1 MSFLYPMFLYVI
13 LPLIVVLFYFIL
25 TGSQQSYSMFSQ
37 EVLDKLRSHNKSL
50 SKKVRQTLFL
60 ISFIL
65 MSIALAQPV
74 IKEGEIVVEAKSAD
88 ILIAIDISDS
98 MRAEDSYPNRL
109 EFAKNKAID
118 ILKDAPQ
125 NRMGVL
131 AFAKHDYIVSPL
143 SFDHSSVAFLLS
155 KLRTDSITEK
165 GTNLN
170 SMLHSAINMLE
181 HAPTKNLLL
190 ISDGGDTDNFDEEIA
205 LAKENDLRLFI
216 LGVGSDKGSPVPSKE
231 GGFIKYKGDILI
243 SKLNSEIKELATQTG
258 GVYIES
264 TLGDADIKAML
275 NEIAAIN
282 DKTTL
287 KEETI
292 PQYTQLFY
300 YPLALAVLFVF
311 LAFSSLPRRS
321 VQTLLLLALVFLNH
335 EDAKAGLLDFNTLEN
350 AKEAYEKEEYIRSAE
365 MYEGLSSGS
374 AQARYNQANSL
385 YKAKEYEK
393 ALQTYKGVNTEDIAL
408 QAKVHH
414 NIGNSHTQLKQYK
427 EALSAYEQSLALHDD
442 KQTKENYEIV
452 KKLLEEQKKEEENKN
467 QDKEQKDKQDQ
478 EKDKDKSEEEKQ
490 DSSGKKDDKDQEG
503 ESKEKKE
510 ENKDSQKSD
519 KKDET
524 SKDEQNK
531 KDEGSPEEKN
541 EESQE
546 NVEDKEQKEE
556 EQKSEPVQEEKKTE
570 AEEKASESASV
581 SMKEMSELEASKWMK
596 MIKQSQQGH
605 LYKIKD
611 TPYKEDKNE
620 KPW

>member
-1 MSFLYPMFLYVI
+1 MGMSFLYPIFLYVI
-13 LPLIVVLFYFIL
+13 LPLLVVLFYFIL

-155 KLRTDSITEK
+155 KLRTESITEK

-181 HAPTKNLLL
+181 HTSTKNLLL
-190 ISDGGDTDNFDEEIA
+190 ISDGGDTEKFDEEIA
-205 LAKENDLRLFI
+205 LAKENNLRLFI
-216 LGVGSDKGSPVPSKE
+216 LAIGSSKGSPVPSKE
-231 GGFIKYKGDILI
+231 GGFIKYKGEILI
-243 SKLNSEIKELATQTG
+243 SKLNAEIKELATQTG

-275 NEIAAIN
+275 KEIAAIN

-300 YPLALAVLFVF
+300 YPLALAVLFVL
-311 LAFSSLPRRS
+311 LAFSSLPRS
-321 VQTLLLLALVFLNH
+321 
-335 EDAKAGLLDFNTLEN
+335 
-350 AKEAYEKEEYIRSAE
+350 
-365 MYEGLSSGS
+365 
-374 AQARYNQANSL
+374 
-385 YKAKEYEK
+385 
-393 ALQTYKGVNTEDIAL
+393 
-408 QAKVHH
+408 
-414 NIGNSHTQLKQYK
+414 
-427 EALSAYEQSLALHDD
+427 
-442 KQTKENYEIV
+442 
-452 KKLLEEQKKEEENKN
+452 
-467 QDKEQKDKQDQ
+467 
-478 EKDKDKSEEEKQ
+478 
-490 DSSGKKDDKDQEG
+490 
-503 ESKEKKE
+503 
-510 ENKDSQKSD
+510 
-519 KKDET
+519 
-524 SKDEQNK
+524 
-531 KDEGSPEEKN
+531 
-541 EESQE
+541 
-546 NVEDKEQKEE
+546 
-556 EQKSEPVQEEKKTE
+556 
-570 AEEKASESASV
+570 
-581 SMKEMSELEASKWMK
+581 
-596 MIKQSQQGH
+596 
-605 LYKIKD
+605 
-611 TPYKEDKNE
+611 
-620 KPW
+620 